1 VLTQVVF
8 TLAVAEEAVEFEHR
22 DLHWGNVMVRP
33 AESRT
38 VAFRLRGVD
47 IEVSEKVTMSLLT
60 WCIHILRVMQGHGCG

>member
-1 VLTQVVF
+1 VF

-33 AESRT
+33 ADSRS

-47 IEVSEKVTMSLLT
+47 IEVSTGTCTTRYRWQCRSLIVRHIRLT
-60 WCIHILRVMQGHGCG
+60 

>member
-1 VLTQVVF
+1 VVLTQVVF

-33 AESRT
+33 AEYRT

-47 IEVSEKVTMSLLT
+47 IEVRDRLPCHSISIFLG
-60 WCIHILRVMQGHGCG
+60 CRRVMVVSE